1 MLLILEMWSP
11 FLLLMLFFCSVIPL
25 KDSPTGALKNAA
37 LKPIQAEDNVY
48 IIDDYH

>member
-11 FLLLMLFFCSVIPL
+11 FLLLMLFFYSVIPL
-25 KDSPTGALKNAA
+25 KDSHIGALKNAA

>member
-1 MLLILEMWSP
+1 MLLILEVI
-11 FLLLMLFFCSVIPL
+11 FFLLMLFFL
-25 KDSPTGALKNAA
+25 QYDSIRKESHTGALKNAA